1 MRLEAFNE
9 KRFTAFCR
17 EQGISLAIL
26 FGSRAT
32 GQVHAG
38 SDWDLAVWV
47 EDERLL
53 ESGLAAARRKR
64 KLIRNCCNYLQTG
77 NLDLVI
83 LNRAAPL
90 IKYEVARKGK
100 LLYEKEP
107 GLFASFCSR
116 ALREHNDARLFY
128 RATREYIHQVAEE
141 WREW

>member
-9 KRFTAFCR
+9 KRFAAFCR

-32 GQVHAG
+32 GRVHAG

-53 ESGLAAARRKR
+53 ESSLAAARRKR
-64 KLIRNCCNYLQTG
+64 RLIRNCCNYLQTG

-83 LNRAAPL
+83 LNRAGPL
-90 IKYEVARKGK
+90 IKYEVARNGK

-107 GLFASFCSR
+107 GLFVGFCSR

-141 WREW
+141 WRE

>member
-1 MRLEAFNE
+1 LRQEALNE
-9 KRFTAFCR
+9 KNLATFCR
-17 EQGISLAIL
+17 EQGIPLAIL

-32 GQVHAG
+32 GRVHAG

-53 ESGLAAARRKR
+53 ESSLAAARRKR
-64 KLIRNCCNYLQTG
+64 RLIRNCCNYLQTG

-90 IKYEVARKGK
+90 IKYEVARNGK

-107 GLFASFCSR
+107 GIFVKFCSR
-116 ALREHNDARLFY
+116 ALREHNDARLVL
-128 RATREYIHQVAEE
+128 I
-141 WREW
+141 

>member
-1 MRLEAFNE
+1 MRPEAFNE
-9 KRFTAFCR
+9 KNIAAFCR

-32 GQVHAG
+32 GRIHAG

-47 EDERLL
+47 EDERIL
-53 ESGLAAARRKR
+53 ESSLVAAGRKR
-64 KLIRNCCNYLQTG
+64 KLIRSWCNYLQTG

-83 LNRAAPL
+83 LNRATAL
-90 IKYEVARKGK
+90 IKFEVARNGK
-100 LLYEKEP
+100 LLYEKES

-128 RATREYIHQVAEE
+128 QATREYIHRVAEE